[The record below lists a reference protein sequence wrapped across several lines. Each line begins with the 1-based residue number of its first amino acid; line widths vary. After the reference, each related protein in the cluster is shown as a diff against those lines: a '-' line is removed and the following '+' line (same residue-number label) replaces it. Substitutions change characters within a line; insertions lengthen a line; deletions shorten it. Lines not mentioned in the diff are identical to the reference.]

1 MENRASGFVALLV
14 VIGVSIVFGMV
25 VGGRLNAPQV
35 VHAAPNNGP
44 VRLAPASTIGAGVHS
59 FADIVEQA
67 LPAVVGVTSTKLRDD
82 GEGGGFMGDDFFER
96 FFGAPE
102 DPEEN
107 GPSEDRPRIGEGSG
121 FIISP
126 DGYILT
132 NNHVVER
139 ADTVSVALQ
148 GNRIFEAAVVG
159 TDPSIDL
166 ALLKVDPGDETLPV
180 LSLGDSE
187 ALRVGE
193 WVIAIG
199 NPLEFEQT
207 VTVGVISGKGRRVNI
222 GQTDAAVV
230 SFIQTD
236 AAINFGNS
244 GGPLLD
250 SRGNVIGINTAI
262 ARVHM
267 SEGIGFALPINH
279 ARSVMEQ
286 LRQTGE
292 VRRGFIGI
300 TMNDNGVDDE
310 ARAYHGLSDLGGVI
324 VSAVQ
329 KDGPAEKAG
338 VRAGDIIRRVDG
350 TDISDNLDLVSKIA
364 SRMPGER
371 VKLEIFRSGKTLRLN
386 AVLEDRQAGLDA
398 RFGRGGES
406 EPAPEEHPEEPEPKT
421 SSGLGLTFENISS
434 RMRREMRLDD
444 DVRGVLV
451 TDAEFNSEAFR
462 KGIQPG
468 MIVAAINDEPIEN
481 VSDWTSAMDGMRLVP
496 GRPVKLDVLIVQ
508 AGRESIRRF
517 VYLKL
522 PATD

>member
-44 VRLAPASTIGAGVHS
+44 VRLAPASTAGAGVQS

-67 LPAVVGVTSTKLRDD
+67 LPAVVGVTATKLRDD
-82 GEGGGFMGDDFFER
+82 GEGGRFMGDDFFDR
-96 FFGAPE
+96 FFGTPEEPE
-102 DPEEN
+102 DN
-107 GPSEDRPRIGEGSG
+107 GPSEERPRIGEGSG

-132 NNHVVER
+132 NNHVVEK

-148 GNRIFEAAVVG
+148 GNRIFEASVVG
-159 TDPSIDL
+159 ADPSIDL
-166 ALLKVDPGDETLPV
+166 ALLKVDPGNEVLPV

-300 TMNDNGVDDE
+300 TMNDSGVDDE

-350 TDISDNLDLVSKIA
+350 TEISDNLDLVSKIA

-371 VKLEIFRSGKTLRLN
+371 VKLEIFRAGKTLRLN

-398 RFGRGGES
+398 RFNRQDES
-406 EPAPEEHPEEPEPKT
+406 ESLPEEREEPEPRI
-421 SSGLGLTFENISS
+421 SSGLGLTFENLSS

-462 KGIQPG
+462 KGVQPG

-481 VSDWTSAMDGMRLVP
+481 VSDWTSIMEELSSVP
-496 GRPVKLDVLIVQ
+496 GRPIKLDVLIVQ

-517 VYLKL
+517 VYLKM
-522 PATD
+522 PAAD